1 MARRFVD
8 CWAAFTFPSP
18 HYHQPACHPTAL
30 HCAQGNVGGAHAD
43 FSQVLALE
51 PHNRQAREELRRIE
65 ALGGAPEGDGPLPGA
80 WG

>member
-1 MARRFVD
+1 
-8 CWAAFTFPSP
+8 
-18 HYHQPACHPTAL
+18 
-30 HCAQGNVGGAHAD
+30 VGGAHAD